1 MIDGLQTPLKTSYLA
16 AAALAASA
24 AVTFYCLA
32 YTALAGGS
40 ESPAEA
46 LTWTIVN
53 VLPWLAAFEAGKRC
67 RSIASKGLVL
77 AGTLTASLALGMA
90 VGNWGG
96 FGFEAVRRLP
106 GLLIVAS
113 LLAAGALSS
122 RRRAQ
127 APAERSQLPLPA
139 GRIDWIGAAGNYVE
153 LHGCGRVVLHRA
165 PLSLVE
171 AQLAPSG
178 FVRVHRSILVRRDR
192 IARIRPLDLVLLDG
206 TILKVGKRYRA
217 LLGRENLEPSSLSGG
232 EAALEAP

>member
-1 MIDGLQTPLKTSYLA
+1 MIDRLQAPLKAGHLA
-16 AAALAASA
+16 AAALALSA
-24 AVTFYCLA
+24 AVTLYCLA

-46 LTWTIVN
+46 LIWTVVN

-67 RSIASKGLVL
+67 RPIASKGLVL
-77 AGTLTASLALGMA
+77 AGALAASLALGTA
-90 VGNWGG
+90 FGDWGG

-113 LLAAGALSS
+113 LLAAGALAS
-122 RRRAQ
+122 RGRTP
-127 APAERSQLPLPA
+127 APSDRPQLPLPA
-139 GRIDWIGAAGNYVE
+139 GHIDWICAAGNYVE
-153 LHGCGRVVLHRA
+153 LHWGGRVLLHRA

-178 FVRVHRSILVRRDR
+178 FVRVHRSTLVRRDR
-192 IARIRPLDLVLLDG
+192 IARIRRLDLVLLDG

-217 LLGRENLEPSSLSGG
+217 LLGRENLVPSSLSGG
-232 EAALEAP
+232 EAAPEAP